1 MLRGYATNKSYLAR
15 ELGKKGE
22 GPLKAV
28 PAFELGVGKI
38 LAQLGLGPGVS
49 STQML
54 IVAYARVYNNVLTN
68 EIGFSDFAPQ
78 GHSRR

>member
-1 MLRGYATNKSYLAR
+1 
-15 ELGKKGE
+15 
-22 GPLKAV
+22 
-28 PAFELGVGKI
+28 
-38 LAQLGLGPGVS
+38 
-49 STQML
+49 ML